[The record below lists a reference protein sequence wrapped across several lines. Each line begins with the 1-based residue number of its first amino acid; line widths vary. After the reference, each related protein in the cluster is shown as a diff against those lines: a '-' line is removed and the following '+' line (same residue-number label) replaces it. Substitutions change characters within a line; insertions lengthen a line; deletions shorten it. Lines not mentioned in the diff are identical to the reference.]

1 MDMNDQWV
9 NITIDIS
16 KLEDCALQIA
26 VILETVK
33 MFSVNDLA
41 LELYCALYSIGEA
54 IKWLK
59 FFNGEIDI
67 DSLPEVWRGDVPNI
81 CNNRRPE
88 NLLLV

>member
-1 MDMNDQWV
+1 MDDQWA

-16 KLEDCALQIA
+16 KLEDCQLYIA
-26 VILETVK
+26 DVLETVK

-59 FFNGEIDI
+59 LFNGGIDIDI
-67 DSLPEVWRGDVPNI
+67 DSLPEVWRGDLPNI
-81 CNNRRPE
+81 CDHRRTE
-88 NLLLV
+88 NL